1 MKNTNALNIKAL
13 QQYTRLGTQT
23 EVDSASQHRL
33 IQMLM
38 EGALS
43 RIIKAKSYIRNND
56 IKRKGEFID
65 MAISIIGGL
74 RDSLDHKA
82 GKDLAMNLDNLY
94 EYMSRKLMEA
104 NIKGSVPILDE
115 VYSLLVEIKS
125 AWDAIGQKALPN
137 SPMGAATTDMM
148 HKHAVQS

>member
-1 MKNTNALNIKAL
+1 MNNTNALNIKAL

-38 EGALS
+38 EGALA

-56 IKRKGEFID
+56 VQRKGEFIG

-82 GKDLAMNLDNLY
+82 GKELAMNLDNLY
-94 EYMSRKLMEA
+94 EYMSRRLMEA
-104 NIKGSVPILDE
+104 NIKNSVSILDE
-115 VYSLLVEIKS
+115 VYDLLMEIKS
-125 AWDAIGQKALPN
+125 AWDTIGQQALSR
-137 SPMGAATTDMM
+137 SPVSVANTDMI
-148 HKHAVQS
+148 HTQAV